1 VLREPLERRVAQRHV
16 SWRYMSCCAVIVIA
30 VEWRVGGYMA
40 SEIQM
45 PKSTPSPLTLILGSI
60 AVTGNVLQWRLHRLG
75 G

>member
-1 VLREPLERRVAQRHV
+1 
-16 SWRYMSCCAVIVIA
+16 MSCCAVIVIA